1 MARMAY
7 RCFMKRGL
15 KSIVGKQI
23 VTVVVA
29 TSERAPLQQ
38 VYLVFSDG
46 TSFEFFGPS
55 LGCCKRVDTAAN
67 IEEYVESRSGR
78 IERVYGEVEQLA
90 RFDESVEAALC
101 RDLQAWREV
110 KEVIDK

>member
-1 MARMAY
+1 MPRMAY

-15 KSIVGKQI
+15 KTIVGKQI

-29 TSERAPLQQ
+29 TSEREPLQQ

-55 LGCCKRVDTAAN
+55 LSCCKRLDAPAN
-67 IEEYVESRSGR
+67 IEEFVESRTGR
-78 IERVYGEVEQLA
+78 IQRVYGDVEQLA
-90 RFDESVEAALC
+90 RDGSVETAHR
-101 RDLQAWREV
+101 RDLHARRDA
-110 KEVIDK
+110 KE